1 MTNESTFDYVA
12 DEQDKKPEAPVK
24 AAAKQKPAAESVK
37 NTEKKPRQNTGNHP
51 DPMEQEVMPPSG
63 VGLAVIEIKKET
75 ALSVFTAENGLDPYL
90 VELEARAR
98 AAIAGADETTIAGQ
112 DIIRSTAYSLSK
124 SKKPLENLAATLKME
139 ADALIAKVNN
149 ERDRGIDFI
158 TDLQKEIRR
167 PLTEYEEREK
177 TRIDVHKARL
187 DVLMAMIAFEG
198 EPTSADVGARINELA
213 AFKEFNWQEFTESA
227 KATREKVEAHLAE
240 MLVKIKK
247 AEDDAAELA
256 RFRAAEDEKNKAL
269 DAMYAAANTDN
280 VAFDA
285 AAKAKKDAEDEAER
299 QRVAREAVVQKEKDD
314 LQREKDESDAKVTK
328 AEEDRAAGHTQ
339 AVFQMAALAQVN
351 EQHTAAAVQSRLDT
365 LKIIHEGRDWQ
376 EFKTEAD
383 EIFTVTSKN
392 LVILHGKAVAA
403 EKEKQRIADK
413 AALDK
418 VLQDALDLAAAEK
431 KREDEAKAL
440 READK
445 THRAKINNEA
455 MNTLNGALQR
465 EGVVLVVADLR
476 TIITVIARGEV
487 DHLTIKY

>member
-1 MTNESTFDYVA
+1 MTTQSTFDYVP

-90 VELEARAR
+90 VELESR

-158 TDLQKEIRR
+158 TDLQKEVRR

-187 DVLMAMIAFEG
+187 DVLMAMIAFDG
-198 EPTSADVGARINELA
+198 EPTSADVVAKINELA

-240 MLVKIKK
+240 TLLKIKK

-256 RFRAAEDEKNKAL
+256 RFRATEDEKNKAL
-269 DAMYAAANTDN
+269 DAMYAAANTDK

-285 AAKAKKDAEDEAER
+285 AAKATKDAEGEAER
-299 QRVAREAVVQKEKDD
+299 
-314 LQREKDESDAKVTK
+314 
-328 AEEDRAAGHTQ
+328 
-339 AVFQMAALAQVN
+339 
-351 EQHTAAAVQSRLDT
+351 
-365 LKIIHEGRDWQ
+365 
-376 EFKTEAD
+376 
-383 EIFTVTSKN
+383 
-392 LVILHGKAVAA
+392 
-403 EKEKQRIADK
+403 QRIADK

-418 VLQDALDLAAAEK
+418 VLKDALDLAAAEK
-431 KREDEAKAL
+431 KRTDDATARRNADTAHKA
-440 READK
+440 
-445 THRAKINNEA
+445 TINNA
-455 MNTLNGALQR
+455 ALAAIVSVMNENCLHGENLNEISQKI
-465 EGVVLVVADLR
+465 VVAIASGKIPSV
-476 TIITVIARGEV
+476 TIT
-487 DHLTIKY
+487 Y